1 MYALSLWPFTLIH
14 SLLFVAGVCA
24 WAVWASRLRDS
35 QSELVERLTGQAKR
49 ESASLTSPPAAMA
62 IPGPSARAGQLPT
75 AALPSSV
82 RPD

>member
-1 MYALSLWPFTLIH
+1 MYALSLWPFTVIH

-24 WAVWASRLRDS
+24 WAVWASRQRDS
-35 QSELVERLTGQAKR
+35 QSELVERLTGQARR
-49 ESASLTSPPAAMA
+49 ESASPSPPAAME